1 MQELLTVSAEECID
15 HQSGLA
21 FSPGSRQSSCKD
33 IHEKYPEYRNTSGYY
48 WMAHYCGMNYTGQS
62 CEDIYAK
69 NPEIRSQPGFYLISN
84 QWVFCNMTA
93 IAISNY
99 RSTCAGVGGGWTRVA
114 HFNANSGDDC
124 PSGWIKDNLTY
135 HLGTDY
141 YCRPLARKTRRNFCY
156 STKFSIPTGISYT
169 SVCGRVQGY
178 QKGLTSGFQSAQQ
191 NRTLDEAYVDGVSI
205 THGSEPRHH
214 IWTYAVG
221 RAQYRH
227 RWGCPCVSNAAPRPP
242 SYINDNYYC
251 DSGSEEIP
259 YPGEYFFEFPLWRLG
274 CRSSE
279 YHKTCCSNEHQPWFY
294 RNLGNTT
301 ADDIEARICINGKS
315 FEKTGIVIDELE
327 LYVQ

>member
-1 MQELLTVSAEECID
+1 MNSRCCWPWITLLATILIQELLTATSAEQCIGGVD

-33 IHEKYPEYRNTSGYY
+33 IHEKYPEYRNISGYY

-69 NPEIRSQPGFYLISN
+69 NPEIRSQPGFYLINN

-99 RSTCAGVGGGWTRVA
+99 RSTCAGIGGRWTRIA
-114 HFNANSGDDC
+114 HFNTNSGDDC
-124 PSGWIKDNLTY
+124 PSGWIKNNLT
-135 HLGTDY
+135 DY
-141 YCRPLARKTRRNFCY
+141 RNTRYFCRPPGRSPKGNLCY
-156 STKFSIPTGISYT
+156 STQFSIPNGISYT

-178 QKGLTSGFQSAQQ
+178 QKGLTSGFRGGNR
-191 NRTLDEAYVDGVSI
+191 NRTLNKAYVDGVSI

-221 RAQYRH
+221 WTEYPHH
-227 RWGCPCVSNAAPRPP
+227 RWGCPCNSNAAPQPP

-251 DSGSEEIP
+251 DSGSIEPPFAE
-259 YPGEYFFEFPLWRLG
+259 GYFLRDPLWGLG
-274 CRSSE
+274 CLEFQTSE
-279 YHKTCCSNEHQPWFY
+279 FNKTCCSNEHQPWFY
-294 RNLGNTT
+294 
-301 ADDIEARICINGKS
+301 
-315 FEKTGIVIDELE
+315 
-327 LYVQ
+327 